1 MNSCKVNVKNIA
13 IIIATLRGGGAERI
27 AGLLSKYLSNIYNIY
42 IFVEEDSE
50 AVYDYGGTK
59 IVLSGDGKSKAKILK
74 ELKRQYQIDCAISF
88 MDHGNLLNMQSRGKE
103 TVIFSA
109 RTTVSQRTYAKR
121 MEGDL
126 RWLNQS
132 ADHIVAVSE
141 GCRND
146 LIQNYGVLPASVTT
160 IYNFLDKETI
170 LRKAAQNAD
179 DAVVTFKGK
188 SKLVLH
194 MGRLDK
200 VKNQDRLLVQFSRL
214 AKQEEVKLL
223 IVGSGSEES
232 HLYQK
237 ISELG
242 LAGKV
247 RILPYQINPFCYYKY
262 ADVFVLTSK
271 VEGMPN
277 VILESMIL
285 KTPVVSVDCM
295 SGPRELIGEETNYG
309 RKISGYEIC
318 KNGILVENAETDDLG
333 ETDYLCRAIRKVL
346 TDEEIKKKITENAF
360 HFMEGY
366 SNENILRKWITV
378 IENTV
383 SRYGSDKNRMLPSLS
398 DKNEIIVY
406 GAGKI
411 GTEVMLRLLEERSD
425 WDFICFAV
433 TDKSVCQSPVS
444 GISVF
449 ELRELYEHR
458 DEAAVVIAVGP
469 RYEDEVLK
477 NIEKQ
482 GFHYIWGNI

>member
-1 MNSCKVNVKNIA
+1 MNSCKAGVKNIA

-50 AVYDYGGTK
+50 VVYDYGGTK
-59 IVLSGDGKSKAKILK
+59 IVLSGSGKSKAKMLK
-74 ELKRQYQIDCAISF
+74 ELKEQHKIDCAISF
-88 MDHGNLLNMQSRGKE
+88 MDHGNLLNIQSKGKE
-103 TVIFSA
+103 TIIFSA
-109 RTTVSQRTYAKR
+109 RTTISQRAYAKR

-126 RWLNQS
+126 RWMNHS

-146 LIQNYGVLPASVTT
+146 LIQSYGILPDSVTM

-170 LRKAAQNAD
+170 LRKAAQNVD
-179 DAVVTFKGK
+179 ETVLTFKGK

-200 VKNQDRLLVQFSRL
+200 VKNQNRLLVQFSRL
-214 AKQEEVKLL
+214 VKQEEVKLL
-223 IVGSGSEES
+223 IVGSGPEES

-237 ISELG
+237 ISELR

-247 RILPYQINPFCYYKY
+247 RILPYQINPFGYYKY

-295 SGPRELIGEETNYG
+295 SGPRELIGEETDYG
-309 RKISGYEIC
+309 RKINGYEIC
-318 KNGILVENAETDDLG
+318 KNGILVENAETDDSG

-360 HFMEGY
+360 HFMERY

-383 SRYGSDKNRMLPSLS
+383 SRYDSDKNWMLPSLR

-411 GTEVMLRLLEERSD
+411 GTEVMLRLLEERSS

-433 TDKSVCQSPVS
+433 TDKSACQSPVR
-444 GISVF
+444 GISIF
-449 ELRELYEHR
+449 ELRELYGHR
-458 DEAAVVIAVGP
+458 DRTTVVIAVGP

-477 NIEKQ
+477 NIQKH
-482 GFHYIWGNI
+482 GFHYVWGNI